1 MFTKKMSARMLTLA
15 GATALAL
22 GGMSGTQAA
31 TEQAD
36 LEVTATVTASC
47 TIATTAVDFGAYDPV
62 TANLSAAIEQTGEVT
77 VACTNGS
84 AVKVTLGQGLNPDSG
99 ATSTDADPARRMK
112 NAGTDYLSYT
122 LYSEGTR
129 TTEWG
134 NTALTGLAH
143 TGTGT
148 TAHLTV
154 YGTLPG
160 GQNVPVGSYSDT
172 VVATVTF

>member
-1 MFTKKMSARMLTLA
+1 MFTKKMSARMLTVA

-31 TEQAD
+31 SPQTAN
-36 LEVTATVTASC
+36 LSVTATVAANC

-62 TANLSAAIEQTGEVT
+62 TANASAAILQTGKVS
-77 VACTNGS
+77 VSCTTGS
-84 AVKVTLGQGLNPDSG
+84 AATVTLGQGAHSDTGS
-99 ATSTDADPARRMK
+99 SDADPARRMSD
-112 NAGTDYLSYT
+112 GTTHFLTYT
-122 LYSEGTR
+122 LYSEPTR

-134 NTALTGLAH
+134 NTTPTGLAY
-143 TGTGT
+143 TGTG
-148 TAHLTV
+148 ASQDLTV

-172 VVATVTF
+172 VVATITF